1 MKELLTHLFNQT
13 EHKQIMN
20 DAKVFHFTKND
31 QVHYFVLEI
40 TYEEFSELKFVS
52 TFRETNDAYRIFKKE
67 FDRIVSEESSTAK
80 KNSSLIV
87 LVKVNSLEKLEEHKQ
102 QILLLEE
109 DEHNLKKFVILYSEN
124 ALVSISE
131 LATSIEALQDGV
143 TDNEKLERFF
153 SNGYSEELEEYI
165 LLLQLF
171 IKLPFLRLKSGGEAF
186 KALSDRIEEGLG
198 EDLQIYE
205 QILELADDL
214 PSFDFEN
221 GSEEKL
227 DEFIKSLAND

>member
-1 MKELLTHLFNQT
+1 
-13 EHKQIMN
+13 
-20 DAKVFHFTKND
+20 
-31 QVHYFVLEI
+31 
-40 TYEEFSELKFVS
+40 
-52 TFRETNDAYRIFKKE
+52 
-67 FDRIVSEESSTAK
+67 
-80 KNSSLIV
+80 
-87 LVKVNSLEKLEEHKQ
+87 
-102 QILLLEE
+102 
-109 DEHNLKKFVILYSEN
+109 LYSEN